1 MSGRR
6 DTDAGGVYFVHG
18 MGWDARDRWRGKSLH
33 EYINISIYINKREK
47 AAKIV
52 AVDPKLEG
60 RDTMKGSKRVRIDQ

>member
-1 MSGRR
+1 
-6 DTDAGGVYFVHG
+6 
-18 MGWDARDRWRGKSLH
+18 MGWDAWDRWRGKSLH
-33 EYINISIYINKREK
+33 EYINIYINKREK